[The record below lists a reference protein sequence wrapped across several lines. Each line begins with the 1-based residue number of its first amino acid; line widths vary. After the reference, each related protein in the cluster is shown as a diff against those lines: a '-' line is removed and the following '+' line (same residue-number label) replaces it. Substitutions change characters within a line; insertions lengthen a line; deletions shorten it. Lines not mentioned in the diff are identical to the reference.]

1 MAESILGNVVSPNA
15 SFIWYAM
22 AAKSYN
28 LIDATSSANSYTVT
42 VNVDTY
48 ELGILYLSL
57 LSHNPYN
64 VNFNGLDPII
74 VIPNMNQVPFCSYHG
89 TSLTFD
95 PIGQYITTT
104 GSSITFC
111 RNGSSNFIT
120 SVKGIFFIMK

>member
-1 MAESILGNVVSPNA
+1 MAESILGNIVSPNA

-89 TSLTFD
+89 TSLTF
-95 PIGQYITTT
+95 GTNEQYITTT
-104 GSSITFC
+104 GTSITFY
-111 RNGSSNFIT
+111 RNGSSNYTT

>member
-1 MAESILGNVVSPNA
+1 MAESILGNIVSPNA

-42 VNVDTY
+42 VNVDMY

-57 LSHNPYN
+57 LSHNPYS
-64 VNFNGLDPII
+64 VNFKGLDPII
-74 VIPNMNQVPFCSYHG
+74 VVPNMNQVPFCSYNNTTLNFG
-89 TSLTFD
+89 TD
-95 PIGQYITTT
+95 QQHITTT
-104 GSSITFC
+104 ESSITFY
-111 RNGSSNFIT
+111 RNGSSNYTT